1 MSGGDNGWEIGLISN
16 RPTIHLQSPDETT
29 FIVVYAASPG
39 DCNFCIEHDYNK
51 LSVYWCE

>member
-1 MSGGDNGWEIGLISN
+1 MSGGDNGWEIGLLSN
-16 RPTIHLQSPDETT
+16 RPTIHLQSPDEMT